1 VRAALASRSAESR
14 LQSLLGAAEAAA
26 DAGKDALARR
36 DVQALAAAAGDN
48 DTLAAAAAR
57 VVRRLE
63 YASIAGQ
70 P

>member
-1 VRAALASRSAESR
+1 
-14 LQSLLGAAEAAA
+14 
-26 DAGKDALARR
+26 
-36 DVQALAAAAGDN
+36 VQALAAAAGDN